1 MALHENF
8 ESFSFF
14 FLEVVHQFTNIHQQM
29 AEILVQKYGVSSFF
43 LFAFCLFV

>member
-1 MALHENF
+1 MALHETLNH
-8 ESFSFF
+8 FSF

-29 AEILVQKYGVSSFF
+29 AEILVQKYGVSSFL